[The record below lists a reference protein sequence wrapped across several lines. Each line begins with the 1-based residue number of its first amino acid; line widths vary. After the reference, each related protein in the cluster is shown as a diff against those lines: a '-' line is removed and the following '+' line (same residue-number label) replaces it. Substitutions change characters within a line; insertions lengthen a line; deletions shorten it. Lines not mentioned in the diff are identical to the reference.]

1 MPFSRSL
8 PRTLTRRSARR
19 VALVLPTATLA
30 LALAACSSGTAP
42 GDEPAAGG
50 DTPPSGDVAATAYP
64 LTLDDC
70 GFEVTFDA
78 APERVVTIKS
88 STTEMLLALG
98 LGDRIVASAFADGPV
113 PESLADAAAAVPAVA
128 EPMSDQ
134 VPGAEAVLGTEPD
147 LVYAGWESNLT
158 AEGAGDRET
167 LARLGVATYVSPAA
181 CKAPEYM
188 PDPLTFDD
196 VFAEITEVGTIF
208 DAQDAAADLVA
219 EQRATLDGVVRDER
233 GLTALWYSSGDDI
246 PYVGAGIGAPQMIMD
261 AVGLENVA
269 GDVHDTW
276 TAFAWEEAIAADPD
290 VLVLVDAAW
299 NTADAKIERLES
311 SPATAEMTAVRE
323 GRYLTIPFPATEAGV
338 RNVDAVVDLAAQ
350 LEALDL

>member
-1 MPFSRSL
+1 MSRRPS
-8 PRTLTRRSARR
+8 RRPARQHLA
-19 VALVLPTATLA
+19 VAGATVLLVAVT
-30 LALAACSSGTAP
+30 ACSSGTGTGDP
-42 GDEPAAGG
+42 GDDGGPAS
-50 DTPPSGDVAATAYP
+50 SGTTADGTASATEYP

-70 GFEVTFDA
+70 GVEVTFDE

-98 LGDRIVASAFADGPV
+98 LGDRIVATAFLDGPV
-113 PESLADAAAAVPAVA
+113 PESLADAAADVPAVA
-128 EPMSDQ
+128 EPISDQ
-134 VPGAEAVLGTEPD
+134 VPGAEAVLGLAPD

-167 LARLGVATYVSPAA
+167 LAQLGVATYVSPAA
-181 CKAPEYM
+181 CKAPGSM
-188 PDPLTFDD
+188 PDRLAFDD
-196 VFAEITEVGTIF
+196 VFAEITEVGEIF
-208 DAQDAAADLVA
+208 DAADAAAELVA
-219 EQRATLDGVVRDER
+219 EQRATLDGVAPDGR

-269 GDVHDTW
+269 GDVEDTW
-276 TAFAWEEAIAADPD
+276 TSFAWEEAIAADPD
-290 VLVLVDAAW
+290 VLVLVDATW
-299 NTADAKIERLES
+299 NTAESKVERLES
-311 SPATAEMTAVRE
+311 NPATAEMTAVRE
-323 GRYLTIPFPATEAGV
+323 GRYLTVPFPATEAGV

>member
-1 MPFSRSL
+1 MAP
-8 PRTLTRRSARR
+8 
-19 VALVLPTATLA
+19 LVVL
-30 LALAACSSGTAP
+30 LAACSGGAAGVPDPAPSDNDTGGGTA
-42 GDEPAAGG
+42 ASS
-50 DTPPSGDVAATAYP
+50 TRYP
-64 LTLDDC
+64 LTIDDC
-70 GFEVTFDA
+70 GFDVTFDA

-98 LGDRIVASAFADGPV
+98 LGDRIVASAFLDGPV
-113 PESLADAAAAVPAVA
+113 PDTLADAAASVPAVA

-134 VPGAEAVLGTEPD
+134 VPGAEAVLGVEPD

-158 AEGAGDRET
+158 ADGAGDRDT
-167 LARLGVATYVSPAA
+167 LAQLGVATYVSPSA
-181 CKAPEYM
+181 CKDAAYM
-188 PDPLTFDD
+188 PNPLTFDD
-196 VFAEITEVGTIF
+196 VFAEITEVGQIF
-208 DAQDAAADLVA
+208 DAPDAAADLVA
-219 EQRATLDGVVRDER
+219 DQQATLDGVEADDR

-269 GDVHDTW
+269 GDVEDTW
-276 TAFAWEEAIAADPD
+276 TSYAWEEAIAADPD

-311 SPATAEMTAVRE
+311 NPATAEMTAVRE
-323 GRYLTIPFPATEAGV
+323 GRYLRVPFPASEAGV
-338 RNVDAVVDLAAQ
+338 RNVDAVVDLAEQ